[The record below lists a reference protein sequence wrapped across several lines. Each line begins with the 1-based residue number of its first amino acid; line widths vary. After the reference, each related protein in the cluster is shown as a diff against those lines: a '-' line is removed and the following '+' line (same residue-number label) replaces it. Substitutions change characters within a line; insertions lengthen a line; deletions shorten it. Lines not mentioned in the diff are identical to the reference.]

1 MLMGIMQQEEI
12 TLGCF
17 VKVISVHPIITAAHV
32 HNRKKAWRSAVT
44 LSRKTHRDFVT
55 CPLCLGG
62 LCKSLLSLYVEGV
75 ASGIRSSASASF
87 QNGLQSYNELVK
99 SAQFSLGWFIVI
111 APGISTSFHEVYTFF
126 RISHINHDVFTFL
139 FNLMCPKTIRILI
152 LILSPY
158 DFCLL
163 AILSVLFPLI
173 PICLKPHGMLAHYF
187 RVLF

>member
-111 APGISTSFHEVYTFF
+111 APGISTSFSFNSSSQLTCLSDLHEVYTFF
-126 RISHINHDVFTFL
+126 KISHINHDVFTFL
-139 FNLMCPKTIRILI
+139 FNLMCPK
-152 LILSPY
+152 
-158 DFCLL
+158 
-163 AILSVLFPLI
+163 SV
-173 PICLKPHGMLAHYF
+173 
-187 RVLF
+187 